1 MSHIL
6 METIP
11 KCRPFSERFN
21 LEKIYFSA
29 IGVLVGSSI
38 LFCTMKSISMYLK
51 SRTMVTARRCN
62 MYDDDGELDESTSQ
76 ALIDL
81 WYSTTFGEQELF
93 NAERRHLTHSYSR

>member
-1 MSHIL
+1 
-6 METIP
+6 
-11 KCRPFSERFN
+11 
-21 LEKIYFSA
+21 
-29 IGVLVGSSI
+29 
-38 LFCTMKSISMYLK
+38 
-51 SRTMVTARRCN
+51 